1 MTNEYREWYKKHHI
15 CANCG
20 KEKAWK
26 NTTMCPECL
35 EKHKIR
41 CEKTRSEESKEQRRK
56 YVKRKRELCIAFG
69 ICRECMKRP
78 VVKGKLKCIEC
89 YAKEK
94 QRNKRKSD
102 KKVARDIRINMGLCY
117 FCGKP
122 VEQGYK
128 TCKKHHRI
136 CADNL
141 GKASRD
147 NSNHIWRRFTKAEID
162 KIIFNRNRYSRNS

>member
-15 CANCG
+15 CENCG

-41 CEKTRSEESKEQRRK
+41 SEKTRSEESKEQRRK

-78 VVKGKLKCIEC
+78 VIKGKLKCIEC

-94 QRNKRKSD
+94 QRS
-102 KKVARDIRINMGLCY
+102 
-117 FCGKP
+117 
-122 VEQGYK
+122 
-128 TCKKHHRI
+128 
-136 CADNL
+136 
-141 GKASRD
+141 
-147 NSNHIWRRFTKAEID
+147 
-162 KIIFNRNRYSRNS
+162 KIIIVVLNFTAVKKLKSCGLQPSTQYFTYLLRFYKRWRKMTGHF

>member
-1 MTNEYREWYKKHHI
+1 MGKSDYEWYKSKGI
-15 CANCG
+15 CPRCRVNNAFENHVF
-20 KEKAWK
+20 
-26 NTTMCPECL
+26 CPECL

-78 VVKGKLKCIEC
+78 VVKGKSKCIEC
-89 YAKEK
+89 YSKEK

-102 KKVARDIRINMGLCY
+102 KKVARDIRTNIGLCY

-128 TCKKHHRI
+128 TCKKHHSI

-141 GKASRD
+141 SKASRD

-162 KIIFNRNRYSRNS
+162 KIIFNKKKLARNM